1 VDADVVVVGAGVA
14 GVATA
19 YHLARAGARPVVL
32 EARTVAE
39 AASGRNAGFLLAGVA
54 ENLVVAS
61 RRYGDAQALRIWRFT
76 RHNQKLVRE
85 VVERHGISCDLA
97 WNGSAQ
103 LAGDD
108 QEWSEIQASA
118 ERLRAEGVSVRIDP
132 GERAAIY
139 QDDGELHPVRY
150 VRGLAEAAV
159 AAGARIYD
167 RTRVTAAGSD
177 GVRTER
183 ARVRAGAVVVCVNA
197 YSAHLVSLRV
207 RAVRG
212 QMVATAPIR
221 PGVFAR
227 PAYAHRG
234 FRYWRQRRD
243 GRLLVGG
250 WRDVA
255 LDEEVG
261 EEERTT
267 TTVQRAIEGFLR
279 EHAPEARVTHR
290 WAGIMGFSHDAL
302 PYVGRLRS
310 GVFVNAAFTGHGMA
324 FATATGELVA
334 DLIRGVR
341 RDETEL
347 FAPERA

>member
-1 VDADVVVVGAGVA
+1 VVVVGAGVA

-32 EARTVAE
+32 EARTVAA

-61 RRYGDAQALRIWRFT
+61 RRYGEPQALRIWRFT
-76 RHNQKLVRE
+76 RHNQQLVRE

-97 WNGSAQ
+97 WKGSAQ
-103 LAGDD
+103 VAGDD
-108 QEWSEIQASA
+108 EEWSEIQASA
-118 ERLRAEGVSVRIDP
+118 ERLRAEGVSVRLEP

-139 QDDGELHPVRY
+139 EEDGELHPVRY
-150 VRGLAEAAV
+150 VRGLAKAAV
-159 AAGARIYD
+159 ETGARVFEA
-167 RTRVTAAGSD
+167 TRVSAAMRD
-177 GVRTER
+177 GVRTDR
-183 ARVRAGAVVVCVNA
+183 GRVRAGAVVVCVNA
-197 YSAHLVSLRV
+197 YSAHLVPLRV

-212 QMVATAPIR
+212 QMLATAPVR
-221 PGVFAR
+221 AGVFAR

-234 FRYWRQRRD
+234 FRYWRQRPD

-250 WRDVA
+250 WRDLAV
-255 LDEEVG
+255 DEEVG

-267 TTVQRAIEGFLR
+267 TAVQRALEGFLR
-279 EHAPEARVTHR
+279 ERAPETRVTHR

-302 PYVGRLRS
+302 PYVGGLES

-334 DLIRGVR
+334 KLIRGETP
-341 RDETEL
+341 DETEL
-347 FAPERA
+347 FAPERS